1 MRILAATV
9 LLWMFSAVP
18 FSAFSFSPF
27 PENTTAPVHGLW
39 VWGTLYVLD
48 EPGSAERLRDFCQ
61 SQGINEVYV
70 SISGRGGPST
80 GFSGALEEGQ
90 ISRLIAL
97 LHRSHIR
104 VEALFGSTDADQPGK
119 HRQKLLEHVRGI
131 AQFNQ
136 KHPGDRFDG
145 VHLDIEPQQR
155 PENYGP
161 ENRRFLLALVESFR
175 AVRSLAEA
183 AQMSVNAD
191 IPTKV
196 LKGDVGERRVL
207 LSSLPRLTLLL
218 YQLSSPDD
226 GNSAEK
232 KAAKLR
238 RASAEFLGMAYE
250 GLGDPNLAKMS
261 MALRTPDYGKLLP
274 DMLKALDETNQQ
286 NAHYLGWARHSYN
299 DYLKTAR

>member
-9 LLWMFSAVP
+9 LFWMFSAVP
-18 FSAFSFSPF
+18 FSTFFFSPF
-27 PENTTAPVHGLW
+27 SANTTAPVHGLW

-48 EPGSAERLRDFCQ
+48 EPGRAEKLGDFCQ

-80 GFSGALEEGQ
+80 AFSGALEESQ
-90 ISRLIAL
+90 ITSLIAL

-104 VEALFGSTDADQPGK
+104 VEALLGGTDADQPGT
-119 HRQKLLEHVRGI
+119 HRQKLLEHVQGI

-136 KHPGDRFDG
+136 KHPRDRFDG
-145 VHLDIEPQQR
+145 IHLDIEPQQR

-161 ENRRFLLALVESFR
+161 ENRKFLLALVETFR
-175 AVRSLAEA
+175 AVRAVAEP
-183 AQMSVNAD
+183 AQMTVNAD
-191 IPTKV
+191 IPTKI
-196 LKGDVGERRVL
+196 LNGDVGERRVL
-207 LSSLPRLTLLL
+207 LSSLPRLTLML
-218 YQLSSPDD
+218 YKLSSPGD
-226 GNSAEK
+226 GNSAQK
-232 KAAKLR
+232 KTAKLR
-238 RASAEFLGMAYE
+238 RASAEFLAMAYE

-261 MALRTPDYGKLLP
+261 IALRTPDYGELLP

-286 NAHYLGWARHSYN
+286 NPHYLGWARHSYN